1 MTIRRPPGSR
11 GTAPRTLLGRPRAPR
26 GRRAGPGTA
35 TVLAAYLA
43 AAFLL
48 LAVVYALRP
57 HQGPALAAPT
67 WDYQRES
74 VALEGGGA
82 LNAYARWAVRATA
95 GLTRGSIE
103 RQRDVHR
110 LSPLDF
116 LAGEA
121 AAADLAAWRQRHR
134 LPLEGATLALV
145 AALAAWGTLRRR
157 PGRLWLVALLTLLG
171 LTVLITKPQTATSL
185 AARAGTEVP
194 NLLLRAAV
202 TADPSG
208 SVAGSGTAGGR
219 AAGAARPAG
228 GPGAATEAAQRT
240 VAGRYWT
247 AFVAEP
253 LSRLQTGTTVLAA
266 APPTRKPGV
275 LRSLRARVTTVG
287 DWAVGR
293 RGPERAVIATLAL
306 AYVLPFALALVAL
319 AMLASCAQALV
330 WLLVLA
336 GPLVAPL
343 AVDPARRR
351 AVLRWWLV
359 PLAAA
364 LALLGAS
371 ALAALVVIRVAEL
384 THAADAYLGMLLAGS
399 TVPLVAAA
407 LAVRRLLGRRLAGR
421 RPPRPRA
428 LPARQDPTRPAGR
441 SRRPEAVAVRGGAA

>member
-11 GTAPRTLLGRPRAPR
+11 GTVPRTLLGRPRGPR
-26 GRRAGPGTA
+26 GRRAGPGAA

-48 LAVVYALRP
+48 LAVVFALRP
-57 HQGPALAAPT
+57 HQGPAPAVPT
-67 WDYQRES
+67 WDYQRET

-208 SVAGSGTAGGR
+208 SVAAT
-219 AAGAARPAG
+219 
-228 GPGAATEAAQRT
+228 PGAEGTQRT

-253 LSRLQTGTTVLAA
+253 LSRLQTGTTVLAG
-266 APPTRKPGV
+266 APPAGKPGV
-275 LRSLRARVTTVG
+275 LRSLRARVTAVG

-343 AVDPARRR
+343 AVDPTRRR

-407 LAVRRLLGRRLAGR
+407 LAVRRLLGRRLSGR
-421 RPPRPRA
+421 RPPRA
-428 LPARQDPTRPAGR
+428 LPGRQDPDQPAGR
-441 SRRPEAVAVRGGAA
+441 PRRPKAVAVRGGAA

>member
-1 MTIRRPPGSR
+1 MTIRRPPGFR
-11 GTAPRTLLGRPRAPR
+11 GTIPRTLRGRPRGPR
-26 GRRAGPGTA
+26 GRRAGPGAA

-48 LAVVYALRP
+48 LAVVFALRP
-57 HQGPALAAPT
+57 HQGPAPAAPT
-67 WDYQRES
+67 WDYQRET

-82 LNAYARWAVRATA
+82 LNAYARWAVQATA

-171 LTVLITKPQTATSL
+171 LTVLITKPQTATGL

-208 SVAGSGTAGGR
+208 SIAEAGTAGGR
-219 AAGAARPAG
+219 AAGAAPD
-228 GPGAATEAAQRT
+228 AAAEGVQRT

-247 AFVAEP
+247 AFVGEP
-253 LSRLQTGTTVLAA
+253 LSRLQTGTTVLAG

-275 LRSLRARVTTVG
+275 LRSLRARVTAVG

-306 AYVLPFALALVAL
+306 AYVLPFALALVGL
-319 AMLASCAQALV
+319 AMLASLAQALV
-330 WLLVLA
+330 WLLALA
-336 GPLVAPL
+336 GPLVVPL

-399 TVPLVAAA
+399 AVPLVAAA
-407 LAVRRLLGRRLAGR
+407 LAVRRLLGRRLSGR
-421 RPPRPRA
+421 RPPQPRA
-428 LPARQDPTRPAGR
+428 LPGRQDPTQPAGR
-441 SRRPEAVAVRGGAA
+441 SRRPKAVAVRGGAA

>member
-1 MTIRRPPGSR
+1 VSISIRRGRPP
-11 GTAPRTLLGRPRAPR
+11 ARPRAT
-26 GRRAGPGTA
+26 RARPGTA
-35 TVLAAYLA
+35 TVLAAYLV

-48 LAVVYALRP
+48 LATVFALRP
-57 HQGPALAAPT
+57 HQGPAPAAPT
-67 WDYQRES
+67 WDYQRET
-74 VALEGGGA
+74 VALDGGGG
-82 LNAYARWAVRATA
+82 LNAYARWAVGATA
-95 GLTRGSIE
+95 WLARGSIE

-121 AAADLAAWRQRHR
+121 GARALAGWRERQR
-134 LPLEGATLALV
+134 LPLQGATLAAV

-157 PGRLWLVALLTLLG
+157 PGRVWLAALLALLG
-171 LTVLITKPQTATSL
+171 LTVLVTRPQSATAL

-194 NLLLRAAV
+194 NLILRAGA
-202 TADPSG
+202 TADPSP
-208 SVAGSGTAGGR
+208 SVA
-219 AAGAARPAG
+219 AAGP
-228 GPGAATEAAQRT
+228 PGVQRT

-253 LSRLQTGTTVLAA
+253 LSRLQTGTTVLAG
-266 APPTRKPGV
+266 APPEAKPGV
-275 LRSLRARVTTVG
+275 LRSLRARVTAVG

-306 AYVLPFALALVAL
+306 AYVLPFALLLVAL

-343 AVDPARRR
+343 AVDPGRRR

-364 LALLGAS
+364 LALLAGS

-399 TVPLVAAA
+399 TAPLLAAA
-407 LAVRRLLGRRLAGR
+407 LAARRLLGRR
-421 RPPRPRA
+421 PPRSRA
-428 LPARQDPTRPAGR
+428 LPPRRRAPAQPAQRPAN
-441 SRRPEAVAVRGGAA
+441 PAIARGGAA

>member
-11 GTAPRTLLGRPRAPR
+11 GAIPRILLGRPRGPR
-26 GRRAGPGTA
+26 GRRAGPGAA

-48 LAVVYALRP
+48 LAVVFALRP
-57 HQGPALAAPT
+57 HQGPAPAVPT
-67 WDYQRES
+67 WDYQRET

-208 SVAGSGTAGGR
+208 SVAAT
-219 AAGAARPAG
+219 
-228 GPGAATEAAQRT
+228 PGAEGTQRT

-253 LSRLQTGTTVLAA
+253 LSRLQTGTTVLAG
-266 APPTRKPGV
+266 APPAGKPGV
-275 LRSLRARVTTVG
+275 LRSLRARVTAVG

-407 LAVRRLLGRRLAGR
+407 LAVRRLLGRRLSGR
-421 RPPRPRA
+421 RPPRA
-428 LPARQDPTRPAGR
+428 LPGRQDPDQPAGR
-441 SRRPEAVAVRGGAA
+441 PRRPKAVAVRGGAA